1 MGYCRPS
8 DGTDGIRLRGVR
20 VVLWVILL
28 LNVAVALAKLLYGL
42 AIHSVAMQADGF
54 HSFFDGAS
62 NVVGLVGM
70 GFAGQPADQ
79 DHPYGH
85 AKYETY
91 ASAAIGAM
99 LLLAAWRVGSAALS
113 RLLDGGV
120 APSVDAASFGVM
132 AVTLAT
138 NLFVTAYERRKG
150 KALQSEILIAD
161 ASHTASDILVSLG
174 VVAGLVAV
182 KLGYPKADPVIAL
195 LVAVA
200 IGWTAWQVFRQ
211 AGETFSDAARLPV
224 DTVCTVAMGVPG
236 VLGCHSIRTR
246 GLSSDVHVDL
256 HIQVDPQATVQ
267 SGHAIAEAVERRV
280 CERFAGVSDV
290 IVHLEPLDEYQTRKT
305 EEERR
310 RAASSSD

>member
-1 MGYCRPS
+1 MGYCKPTLS
-8 DGTDGIRLRGVR
+8 ADGQRTQSVR
-20 VVLWVILL
+20 RVLWVILF

-42 AIHSVAMQADGF
+42 AIDSVAMQADGF

-70 GFAGQPADQ
+70 RFAGRPADQ

-99 LLLAAWRVGSAALS
+99 LLLAAWRVGSAAVA
-113 RLLDGGV
+113 RLLDGGAV
-120 APSVDAASFGVM
+120 PAVDAASFGVM
-132 AVTLAT
+132 AVTLAA
-138 NLFVTAYERRKG
+138 NLFVTAYERRQG
-150 KALQSEILIAD
+150 KALRSEILIAD
-161 ASHTASDILVSLG
+161 ASHTSSDILVSLG
-174 VVAGLVAV
+174 VVAGLAAV
-182 KLGYPKADPVIAL
+182 RLGYRMADPVIAL
-195 LVAVA
+195 LVAVV
-200 IGWTAWQVFRQ
+200 IGWTAWKVFQQ
-211 AGETFSDAARLPV
+211 ANETFSDAARLPV
-224 DTVCTVAMGVPG
+224 DTVCAVAMTVPG

-256 HIQVDPQATVQ
+256 HIQVDPQATVLA
-267 SGHAIAEAVERRV
+267 GHAVAEAVERRV

-290 IVHLEPLDEYQTRKT
+290 IVHLEPLDEYQARKT

-310 RAASSSD
+310 RAAAEAD